1 MTPTQSFTKELTF
14 YFLYHVFEP
23 GEDSNAYN
31 KGKTLVFSKTPLPDY
46 RADLDE
52 RHGSTQKEVWF
63 NFLLIIYEII
73 SVVVDCYYISNNG
86 QIKMS
91 NQTERR
97 VEDLLSKSKSN
108 TNDSASTSTVLM
120 RRSLPSTPAAYIDKE
135 KLSSQ
140 LRDLQNSRK
149 VLSTS
154 IPFPSWKAFSRA
166 STLCAFFQMTAIA
179 RSMQSFREKLPAFN
193 MRDGFLK
200 AVAANQVRCFEV
212 WYLYIHS
219 LIILFGQYWNNP

>member
-1 MTPTQSFTKELTF
+1 
-14 YFLYHVFEP
+14 
-23 GEDSNAYN
+23 
-31 KGKTLVFSKTPLPDY
+31 
-46 RADLDE
+46 
-52 RHGSTQKEVWF
+52 
-63 NFLLIIYEII
+63 LIVYEII
-73 SVVVDCYYISNNG
+73 SVVVESNNG

-91 NQTERR
+91 NQAERR

-120 RRSLPSTPAAYIDKE
+120 RRSLPSTVLSVVEPSAYIDKE

-179 RSMQSFREKLPAFN
+179 RSIQSFREKLPVFN

-200 AVAANQVRCFEV
+200 AVAANQVRCFKV
-212 WYLYIHS
+212 
-219 LIILFGQYWNNP
+219 